1 MEMFIRDL
9 QPSQFYLS
17 EKKIVAC
24 REWMQRLGVED
35 KFSPL
40 PIKQIGH
47 RIFLT
52 DGHTRAY
59 LAYQAGWERVPVIW
73 DEDELDWE
81 AYLIC
86 VQTAEA
92 KGIHTEADLATRIL
106 SEEEYQEKWLNW
118 CQEIFHANQPNQKNP

>member
-24 REWMQRLGVED
+24 REWMQSIGVKD

-52 DGHTRAY
+52 DGHTRAN
-59 LAYQAGWERVPVIW
+59 LAYQTGWERVPVIW

-81 AYLIC
+81 
-86 VQTAEA
+86 V
-92 KGIHTEADLATRIL
+92 L
-106 SEEEYQEKWLNW
+106 SHEK
-118 CQEIFHANQPNQKNP
+118 

>member
-1 MEMFIRDL
+1 
-9 QPSQFYLS
+9 
-17 EKKIVAC
+17 
-24 REWMQRLGVED
+24 MQRLGVED

-92 KGIHTEADLATRIL
+92 KGVHSVADLATRIL